1 MKGKQIKINFLLFT
15 RELGSAEKAR
25 KRDILIPR
33 VLRSYSHP
41 AQAWMDSCMGL
52 SCCGKDFST
61 SPQRSKMAA
70 LGLRGPMGT
79 LQALFKMRAKF
90 LTLIWE
96 ELVRVRKSW
105 TERSVDCVPS
115 SSDSWALAPW
125 LLCYMTSLLPLSF
138 FLKVCVS
145 EPSLPSSFP
154 GENRQEGLCPAFA
167 LTSGEPI
174 RREK

>member
-1 MKGKQIKINFLLFT
+1 
-15 RELGSAEKAR
+15 
-25 KRDILIPR
+25 
-33 VLRSYSHP
+33 
-41 AQAWMDSCMGL
+41 
-52 SCCGKDFST
+52 
-61 SPQRSKMAA
+61 MAA
-70 LGLRGPMGT
+70 LGLRGPVET
-79 LQALFKMRAKF
+79 LQAFFKMRAKF

-96 ELVRVRKSW
+96 KLVRVRKNW
-105 TERSVDCVPS
+105 TETSVACVPL
-115 SSDSWALAPW
+115 SSDLWAFATW

-154 GENRQEGLCPAFA
+154 GENRQKGLCPAFA